1 MKQQRVSMRS
11 TYKLIWSDEAL
22 EGLKL
27 IFAYLENRFS
37 EKDVKKFAQKFEKQI
52 ELITTNP
59 ETFPLSPNSKTI
71 RRSILA
77 KLTSIYYTIDNEA
90 VKLIAIIDNR
100 KIQKI

>member
-37 EKDVKKFAQKFEKQI
+37 EKDVKKFAQNFEKQI

-59 ETFPLSPNSKTI
+59 ENFPFVSKF
-71 RRSILA
+71 
-77 KLTSIYYTIDNEA
+77 KDN
-90 VKLIAIIDNR
+90 
-100 KIQKI
+100 

>member
-1 MKQQRVSMRS
+1 MKN
-11 TYKLIWSDEAL
+11 TYKVIWSDEAL
-22 EGLKL
+22 GRLKL

-37 EKDVKKFAQKFEKQI
+37 EKDVKKFAQKFEKQL

-77 KLTSIYYTIDNEA
+77 KLTSIYYTFDDEA